1 MHVHLYITCN
11 KKILFV
17 KKYLSLLWV
26 FTDFSILLVAF
37 WTQTTAITRQLIRTA
52 RTLEADCW
60 QVCREAWVRGQR
72 KMSQVLDAFGLQDF
86 TMLRPVLAW
95 CAFWNLRTVQFFNFR
110 HFFSCRGKPQIA
122 ETADTVSAVT
132 GVRLYMC
139 YCLIK
144 FELQFCD
151 RRDSQ
156 FILSGSNLHACRLYR
171 FILYSYILFL
181 LLFVAKYFFMVESQF
196 CTRLDLS
203 IMGLNPA

>member
-1 MHVHLYITCN
+1 MFFPSKRCISNEKTCYCYTFYNENHMHVHLYITCN

-110 HFFSCRGKPQIA
+110 HFFHA
-122 ETADTVSAVT
+122 AVN
-132 GVRLYMC
+132 
-139 YCLIK
+139 
-144 FELQFCD
+144 
-151 RRDSQ
+151 RR
-156 FILSGSNLHACRLYR
+156 
-171 FILYSYILFL
+171 
-181 LLFVAKYFFMVESQF
+181 
-196 CTRLDLS
+196 
-203 IMGLNPA
+203 